1 MNPDSPPV
9 TTSLGFD
16 IGNNASKRRKNPDGP
31 PAVHR
36 YSARILVV
44 DNDPALRRLL
54 SIRLGAANYEVESV
68 DGAHAALD
76 ACTRLRPNLVI
87 TDLRM
92 EPMDGLGLLKSG
104 SLVKA
109 VVVVDEVYEGW
120 ALTDEILRMAT
131 KTAPVSETI
140 PTRLFTKDNIGSIQV
155 TTAAQASGAWFGDNS
170 FEGEFAKLWGVS

>member
-1 MNPDSPPV
+1 MAPLARCREPCRDVCGSTAGNRASALREIIGEPQMKPDSPPV
-9 TTSLGFD
+9 ITSLGFAIKD
-16 IGNNASKRRKNPDGP
+16 KDSKLRKDADEP

-68 DGAHAALD
+68 DGARAALD

-92 EPMDGLGLLKSG
+92 EPMDGLG
-104 SLVKA
+104 
-109 VVVVDEVYEGW
+109 
-120 ALTDEILRMAT
+120 
-131 KTAPVSETI
+131 
-140 PTRLFTKDNIGSIQV
+140 
-155 TTAAQASGAWFGDNS
+155 
-170 FEGEFAKLWGVS
+170 